1 MSPTTSP
8 SNGAGTVAL
17 ATLKHVAQEAGVSLA
32 TASRVLGGSGP
43 VSEDARQRVQQ
54 AARRLGY
61 RVNHVARSLRTTR
74 TATIGL
80 LVSDVRNPFFTEL
93 VHAVEQAASDAG
105 LATMVGNADERSAQQ
120 DRYLDTLLRHQ
131 VDGLVVVPQGDDVTQ
146 LRAAVRAVPTVFVD
160 RVVTGLDV
168 PAVTS
173 DNAGGV
179 TALVD
184 HLVGLG
190 HRRIGVIAGPQ
201 SSSTG
206 RDRLAAVRA
215 AVRRHGLPWS
225 AELEAVGNF
234 QAASGIAAAAQLLD
248 LPERPDVLFAADNLM
263 AFGALH
269 ELRRRGLRIGD
280 DVGLAAFDD
289 ESWFPL
295 NLPPVT
301 AVAQDVARM
310 GEEAVRLVC
319 EVMAGRRPDPVVV
332 PTRLVVRE
340 SCGEAVRRSA
350 PEGRGGTP

>member
-1 MSPTTSP
+1 LP
-8 SNGAGTVAL
+8 
-17 ATLKHVAQEAGVSLA
+17 TLKHVAQEAGVSLA
-32 TASRVLGGSGP
+32 TASRVLGDSGP
-43 VSEDARQRVQQ
+43 VSEGARVRVQD

-74 TATIGL
+74 TATIGM

-93 VHAVEQAASDAG
+93 VHSVEQAAWKAG
-105 LATMVGNADERSAQQ
+105 LATMVGNADETSSQQ

-131 VDGLVVVPQGDDVTQ
+131 VDGLIVAPQGDDDTQ
-146 LRAAVRAVPTVFVD
+146 LRQAVASVPTIFVD

-179 TALVD
+179 ASLVD

-206 RDRLAAVRA
+206 RERLAAVCA
-215 AVRRHGLPWS
+215 AMRRHALPLS
-225 AELEAVGNF
+225 EELQVIGNF
-234 QAASGIAAAAQLLD
+234 RAASGRAAAAQLLD
-248 LPERPDVLFAADNLM
+248 LADRPDVLFAADNLM
-263 AFGALH
+263 AFGALI
-269 ELRRRGLRIGD
+269 ELRRRGMRIGE

-295 NLPPVT
+295 NLPPIT
-301 AVAQDVARM
+301 AVAQNVARM

-319 EVMAGRRPDPVVV
+319 EVMAGCRPESVVV

-340 SCGEAVRRSA
+340 SCGERGRPSM
-350 PEGRGGTP
+350 PEGRGGIP

>member
-1 MSPTTSP
+1 MP
-8 SNGAGTVAL
+8 
-17 ATLKHVAQEAGVSLA
+17 TLKHVAQEAGVSLA
-32 TASRVLGGSGP
+32 TASRVLGGKGP
-43 VSEDARQRVQQ
+43 VSEDARVRVQE

-93 VHAVEQAASDAG
+93 VHAVEQAAWKAG
-105 LATMVGNADERSAQQ
+105 LATMIGNADETSAQQ
-120 DRYLDTLLRHQ
+120 DHYLDTLLRHQ
-131 VDGLVVVPQGDDVTQ
+131 VDGLVVVPQGDDDTQ
-146 LRAAVRAVPTVFVD
+146 LRTAVASVPTIFVD
-160 RVVTGLDV
+160 RVVAGLDV

-179 TALVD
+179 AAMVE

-201 SSSTG
+201 SASTG
-206 RDRLAAVRA
+206 RERLAAVRA

-225 AELEAVGNF
+225 QDLEAVGNF
-234 QAASGIAAAAQLLD
+234 QAASGTTVAAQLLD
-248 LPERPDVLFAADNLM
+248 LAERPDVLFAADNLM

-269 ELRRRGLRIGD
+269 ELRRRGLRIGED
-280 DVGLAAFDD
+280 IGLAAFDD

-319 EVMAGRRPDPVVV
+319 EVMAGRRPQSVVV

-340 SCGEAVRRSA
+340 SCGEPGRLSGT
-350 PEGRGGTP
+350 EGRGGTP